1 MARVLAISS
10 QTVFGPVGN
19 SAAVPALQSEGH
31 EVLALPTILLSF
43 HPGHGAPSG
52 QRTPAPLMQEM
63 LEKLEKLDALQTCA
77 AVMTGYFADAEQVE
91 VAARA
96 IARLKKQNPGCA
108 VLVDPVLG
116 DDGALY
122 VPQSVAEA
130 IRGHLIPLATI
141 ATPNAFEL
149 SWLTD
154 DDVRDEKS
162 AAEAASRLGLA
173 EALVTSVPSGEALA
187 TMLLADGAVETRK
200 TKRLAHVPHGTGDF
214 LSGLYL
220 AYRLKNSA
228 PEAFKS
234 AMARLESAIA
244 RSHGGSVLA
253 ITG

>member
-1 MARVLAISS
+1 MAKVLAISS

-63 LEKLEKLDALQTCA
+63 IEKMEKLGALKNCD
-77 AVMTGYFADAEQVE
+77 AVMAGYFADAEQVKV
-91 VAARA
+91 VAQA
-96 IARLKKQNPGCA
+96 IAHIRLQNPSCT
-108 VLVDPVLG
+108 VLVDPVIG

-122 VPQSVAEA
+122 VPQPVAEA
-130 IRGHLIPLATI
+130 IRDKLVPQATI

-149 SWLTD
+149 SWLTGN
-154 DDVRDEKS
+154 DVCDEKS
-162 AAEAASRLGLA
+162 ATIAASHLGLA
-173 EALVTSVPSGEALA
+173 ETLITSVPSGDALI
-187 TMLLADGAVETRK
+187 TMLIAGGGAQSHK
-200 TKRLAHVPHGTGDF
+200 AKRLAQVPHGTGDF

-220 AYRLKNSA
+220 ANRLKHA
-228 PEAFKS
+228 PADAFHR
-234 AMARLESAIA
+234 AMARLEVAIA
-244 RSHGGSVLA
+244 RSSGSSVLH

>member
-1 MARVLAISS
+1 MARILAISS

-19 SAAVPALQSEGH
+19 SAAVPALQGAGH

-52 QRTPAPLMQEM
+52 QSTPAPLMLEI
-63 LEKLEKLDALQTCA
+63 LEKLERLGALRDCDG
-77 AVMTGYFADAEQVE
+77 VMTGYFADAEQVK
-91 VAARA
+91 VAAQA
-96 IARLKKQNPGCA
+96 IARLKKKKPGCM

-122 VPQSVAEA
+122 VPPPVAQA
-130 IRGHLIPLATI
+130 IRDHLIPLAGI

-149 SWLTD
+149 SWLTGKE
-154 DDVRDEKS
+154 VRDGKTV
-162 AAEAASRLGLA
+162 AAAASHLGLA
-173 EALVTSVPSGEALA
+173 ETLVTSVPSGEALA
-187 TMLLADGAVETRK
+187 TVLLADGAVEVHK
-200 TKRLAHVPHGTGDF
+200 TKRLAQVPHGTGDF

-220 AYRLKNSA
+220 AYRLKHSA
-228 PEAFKS
+228 AEAFKL

-244 RSHGGSVLA
+244 RSHGGSVLH